1 MVYTV
6 TETWKALGQN
16 SDCELHLTL
25 LTEGT
30 EKTIARLV
38 PHNMFYSITN
48 KNTTSGLATMS
59 RVMTSWFILHL
70 PVADFFQGHIHRR
83 VEWGNGKHQHLLIL

>member
-1 MVYTV
+1 MAYTV

-16 SDCELHLTL
+16 SDYELHLAL

-38 PHNMFYSITN
+38 PHNIFYIIAN
-48 KNTTSGLATMS
+48 KNTTSCLATTS
-59 RVMTSWFILHL
+59 RFMTSCSILHL
-70 PVADFFQGHIHRR
+70 CVADFFQGHT
-83 VEWGNGKHQHLLIL
+83 